1 MSKVG
6 LRFAANLSII
16 FTELPLLERPAAAA
30 AAGFRA
36 VEAWWPFAEPVPSDQ
51 ELADFEEAIAEA
63 GVALVALNLDGGN
76 LAAGDRGIA
85 SHPGMDQRFSDNLAC
100 ALGIA
105 KRQGV
110 RIMNALYGNEVEGMT
125 RQGQDDLAIERLVL
139 AAKAAEEVGVR
150 IVLETQNRLD
160 SPRYPLRTPDE
171 VIALCEKVRA
181 EDARA
186 IGWLCD
192 LYHLAMEQM
201 DPTAELE
208 RHFAFIDH
216 VQVADAPGRH
226 EPGSGSIDFH
236 RALGRL
242 VELGYDGYVA
252 CEYRPSGR
260 SEDSFGWRADFEA
273 AGAAATPSQ
282 GPSEQGARG

>member
-1 MSKVG
+1 MA
-6 LRFAANLSII
+6 LQFAANLSII

-30 AAGFRA
+30 AAGFSA
-36 VEAWWPFAEPVPSDQ
+36 VESWWPFAASVPTDQ
-51 ELADFEEAIAEA
+51 ELADFEEAIGEA
-63 GVALVALNLDGGN
+63 GVSLIALNLDGGD
-76 LAAGDRGIA
+76 LAAGERGIA
-85 SHPGMDQRFSDNLAC
+85 SHPGVDQRFADNLSC

-110 RIMNALYGNEVEGMT
+110 RVMNALYGNAVEGMT
-125 RQGQDDLAIERLVL
+125 RAVQDDLAIERLVV
-139 AAKAAEEVGVR
+139 AAKAAEEVGAR
-150 IVLETQNRLD
+150 IVVETQNHLD
-160 SPRYPLRTPDE
+160 SPRYPLRTPAE

-181 EDARA
+181 EGAGA

-192 LYHLAMEQM
+192 LYHVAMEQM

-208 RHFAFIDH
+208 AHFADIDH
-216 VQVADAPGRH
+216 VQIADAPGRH
-226 EPGSGSIDFH
+226 EPGSGSIDFR

-260 SEDSFGWRADFEA
+260 SEESFAWRAAFESPDSTA
-273 AGAAATPSQ
+273 APSNGQ
-282 GPSEQGARG
+282 SEQGARG